1 MGREAGST
9 EGVSGGL
16 MGAWL
21 VVGWV
26 VDSDD
31 SKAVLKAAT
40 MAELMVALTVG

>member
-1 MGREAGST
+1 MGALWVESKAVST
-9 EGVSGGL
+9 D
-16 MGAWL
+16 AWL

-40 MAELMVALTVG
+40 MAELMAALTVG